1 MNLKQ
6 NNVKISTWSQHIS
19 KLLFNIKSH
28 DSFVIITVTQL
39 MPPSKRREFRK
50 DLVLDSKAWSTLKK
64 RFLLFSYRG
73 SCNKNDFLTSVF
85 SIASA
90 ASFKFHSL
98 QEVILSSLSL
108 YSEVSNKHSAKLVLF
123 KKIFQPTCLIRTS
136 RVIHFW
142 GKFIPARLLEP
153 PPLSIPNCKII

>member
-1 MNLKQ
+1 VIKELNLKQ
-6 NNVKISTWSQHIS
+6 NNAKIYLRSQHIS

-85 SIASA
+85 
-90 ASFKFHSL
+90 HSKCCPF
-98 QEVILSSLSL
+98 QVSLSAGG
-108 YSEVSNKHSAKLVLF
+108 HT
-123 KKIFQPTCLIRTS
+123 I
-136 RVIHFW
+136 
-142 GKFIPARLLEP
+142 
-153 PPLSIPNCKII
+153 